1 MSVRDDIRANKFLP
15 DVKQFP
21 YGDPQSKIEQG
32 QLSEQ
37 WALHRTEVRRL
48 TLVFKAAAL
57 IEVGLDKL
65 PQAKQDKAWEM
76 AWDRGH
82 ASGLEEVLNELE
94 ELAEL
99 LA

>member
-1 MSVRDDIRANKFLP
+1 MSVRDDIRAGKYRPDEKF
-15 DVKQFP
+15 
-21 YGDPQSKIEQG
+21 GNGQG
-32 QLSEQ
+32 KESTTDRTKR
-37 WALHRTEVRRL
+37 RTEERRL
-48 TLVFKAAAL
+48 VLVFKADSMAEL
-57 IEVGLDKL
+57 GLAGI
-65 PQAKQDKAWEM
+65 PAAKQDKAWEM